1 MQKVSVAD
9 AVGMVLCHDITRI
22 IPGREKCRAF
32 RRGQLITS
40 GDVSKL
46 RDLGKE
52 HIYVWESLPD
62 LVHEDEAAIRLARRA
77 AGTGLYWD
85 EPSQGK
91 VSLKAQY
98 DGLFRVRVNQLNS
111 INCKEGFAFATLH
124 DNRVV
129 SKNQVVAGTRIIPL
143 TIERRAL
150 EEAEEFC
157 DQPVHLC
164 EVKPFRPLWVGIIT
178 TGNEV
183 YQGRIRDCFGSAV
196 KKKVAPY
203 GARLLGQV
211 IVPDDPYYIAA
222 EIRMMISE
230 GADLVLVTGGMSVD
244 PDDVT
249 PSGIRASGAEVVFYG
264 APVLPGSMFM
274 LAYQGHVPICGLP
287 GCVMYNKTTIFDLVL
302 PRVFA
307 GERINR
313 SEIAVLGHGGLCQG
327 CRICRYPDCAF
338 GKTAEL

>member
-203 GARLLGQV
+203 GAR
-211 IVPDDPYYIAA
+211 
-222 EIRMMISE
+222 
-230 GADLVLVTGGMSVD
+230 
-244 PDDVT
+244 
-249 PSGIRASGAEVVFYG
+249 
-264 APVLPGSMFM
+264 
-274 LAYQGHVPICGLP
+274 
-287 GCVMYNKTTIFDLVL
+287 
-302 PRVFA
+302 
-307 GERINR
+307 
-313 SEIAVLGHGGLCQG
+313 
-327 CRICRYPDCAF
+327 
-338 GKTAEL
+338 